1 MNIKAKKETFT
12 QYLIDKIEKFTDR
25 NDHNASVLLLARM
38 LNDKR
43 AIKLMNNI
51 IAIHEIRNDMSGL
64 IQVRREVLDDLL
76 ATAKKRYSNY
86 DEIYKSF

>member
-1 MNIKAKKETFT
+1 MNIKAKKETFN